1 MSSAHR
7 YAAYTSEVGESF
19 RPIAHPILVRSAYAV
34 SWAYIIGDVA
44 HEGYKAYLRQAHL
57 ADASSPSVVAAKP
70 NPSVSNTNSTAPA
83 PSLALQQHRLSP
95 LEDYRVVMTQRAIF
109 QSIASMALPAFT
121 VHSVVRYSGRA
132 LKSVKNARIRTWGP
146 VGVCVTYVIP
156 SPFNQIISLS
166 FLPFCVTAAK
176 LSIYVFIIT
185 ESHWNS
191 QR

>member
-57 ADASSPSVVAAKP
+57 SEASATDSDSKSMSTTASPS
-70 NPSVSNTNSTAPA
+70 
-83 PSLALQQHRLSP
+83 SLAIQQQQYRQSP

-132 LKSVKNARIRTWGP
+132 LKGFKNARIRTWGP
-146 VGVCVTYVIP
+146 VGVCFSISMIVH
-156 SPFNQIISLS
+156 PFFSS
-166 FLPFCVTAAK
+166 
-176 LSIYVFIIT
+176 Y
-185 ESHWNS
+185 
-191 QR
+191 

>member
-57 ADASSPSVVAAKP
+57 SEASAKASNSNSNSSSSSTPPS
-70 NPSVSNTNSTAPA
+70 
-83 PSLALQQHRLSP
+83 SLVLQQQQYRQSP
-95 LEDYRVVMTQRAIF
+95 LEDYRVVMTQRALF

-121 VHSVVRYSGRA
+121 VHSIVRYSGRA
-132 LKSVKNARIRTWGP
+132 LKNVKNARIRAWGP
-146 VGVCVTYVIP
+146 IGV
-156 SPFNQIISLS
+156 SP
-166 FLPFCVTAAK
+166 
-176 LSIYVFIIT
+176 LSICCKAGK
-185 ESHWNS
+185 S
-191 QR
+191 